1 MTETSDNWQTITVL
15 LRKSTAG
22 DMDARSRLFE
32 SVYQDLHRIA
42 MRVFS
47 GERNGAGQL
56 LQPTALL
63 HEAFLKLSAGATVEY
78 QDRLHFFAVAARQMR
93 RILVDQAR
101 QRKADKRGGDRLD
114 TTITILGEVAG
125 STQPAPVN
133 LLDLN
138 EALDELAELDDRTA
152 KVVDLRFFG
161 GLTEEETAQVLDVS
175 PATVRSDWRFAK
187 GWLIDRLRSSGNA
200 AHGG

>member
-1 MTETSDNWQTITVL
+1 MAATSNNWQTITGL
-15 LRKSTAG
+15 LRKSSGG
-22 DMDARSRLFE
+22 DLDARSQLFE

-42 MRVFS
+42 MRVFG
-47 GERNGAGQL
+47 GEQNGAGQM

-63 HEAFLKLSAGATVEY
+63 HEAFVKLSAGATVEY

-101 QRKADKRGGDRLD
+101 RRKADKRGGDRFN
-114 TTITILGEVAG
+114 TTITILGELAG
-125 STQPAPVN
+125 SQQQPAPVN
-133 LLDLN
+133 LIDLN
-138 EALDELAELDDRTA
+138 DALDELAELDDRTA

-187 GWLIDRLRSSGNA
+187 GWLIDRLQSGTQ
-200 AHGG
+200 